1 MVARTLL
8 PKYIDHLLND
18 ISFEYSDLVIES
30 KMLVNYEKPIFIK
43 NIETVE
49 INNVSIPV
57 ICDDVICFFNKNF
70 RVATQIRKDFY
81 SMLYHLNSELCVF
94 KNFVTDLDG
103 NLLLIH
109 TIENNVL
116 NFYVS
121 STIFNSKN
129 NYHKKLFNEIINAP
143 CESSIITD
151 KYIVIFNDKINIV
164 KKYIPKTIFNVKE
177 YIVKSFERTNP
188 DYVFDNDFSTLDQYI
203 SYLKGEIDR
212 ITVKSIPQE
221 VVQPIE
227 NDAVIA
233 IDVESSQIES
243 ASLSNT
249 VRFTFNTET
258 RAVAVLRDDLENNTV
273 IDEIGPF

>member
-1 MVARTLL
+1 MVTRTLL
-8 PKYIDHLLND
+8 PQYIDHLLND
-18 ISFEYSDLVIES
+18 ITFEYSDLIIES
-30 KMLVNYEKPIFIK
+30 KMLVNYGKPMFIK
-43 NIETVE
+43 NTEVVE

-121 STIFNSKN
+121 NAIFNSKN

-143 CESSIITD
+143 CESSIIID
-151 KYIVIFNDKINIV
+151 KYIVIFNDKINVV

-203 SYLKGEIDR
+203 SYLKGEIGR
-212 ITVKSIPQE
+212 ITVKSTPQE
-221 VVQPIE
+221 VVQSPE
-227 NDAVIA
+227 DNEVIA
-233 IDVESSQIES
+233 IDVESSTLES
-243 ASLSNT
+243 VSSSNSI
-249 VRFTFNTET
+249 RFTFNTTT
-258 RAVAVLRDDLENNTV
+258 RAVAVLREDVENTISNE
-273 IDEIGPF
+273 EIGPF

>member
-1 MVARTLL
+1 MVTRTLL

-18 ISFEYSDLVIES
+18 ITFEYSDLIIES
-30 KMLVNYEKPIFIK
+30 KMLVNYGKPMFIK
-43 NIETVE
+43 NTEVVE

-70 RVATQIRKDFY
+70 KVAAQIRKDFY

-121 STIFNSKN
+121 DAIFNSKN

-151 KYIVIFNDKINIV
+151 KYIVIFNDKINVV

-203 SYLKGEIDR
+203 SYLRGEIDR
-212 ITVKSIPQE
+212 ITVKSTPQE
-221 VVQPIE
+221 VVQSPE
-227 NDAVIA
+227 DNEVIA
-233 IDVESSQIES
+233 IDVESSTLES
-243 ASLSNT
+243 VSSSNSI
-249 VRFTFNTET
+249 RFTFNTVT
-258 RAVAVLRDDLENNTV
+258 RAVAVLREDVENTISNE
-273 IDEIGPF
+273 EIGPF

>member
-164 KKYIPKTIFNVKE
+164 KKY
-177 YIVKSFERTNP
+177 
-188 DYVFDNDFSTLDQYI
+188 
-203 SYLKGEIDR
+203 
-212 ITVKSIPQE
+212 
-221 VVQPIE
+221 
-227 NDAVIA
+227 
-233 IDVESSQIES
+233 
-243 ASLSNT
+243 
-249 VRFTFNTET
+249 
-258 RAVAVLRDDLENNTV
+258 
-273 IDEIGPF
+273 

>member
-43 NIETVE
+43 NVETVE

-81 SMLYHLNSELCVF
+81 NMLYHLNSELCVF

-121 STIFNSKN
+121 STIFNSRN

-143 CESSIITD
+143 CESSIITN
-151 KYIVIFNDKINIV
+151 KYIVIFNDKINVV

-258 RAVAVLRDDLENNTV
+258 RAVAVLRDDLENSTI
-273 IDEIGPF
+273 IDEVEPF

>member
-1 MVARTLL
+1 
-8 PKYIDHLLND
+8 
-18 ISFEYSDLVIES
+18 
-30 KMLVNYEKPIFIK
+30 MLVNYEKPIFIK
-43 NIETVE
+43 NVETVE

-129 NYHKKLFNEIINAP
+129 NYHKKLFNEIINAS
-143 CESSIITD
+143 CESSIITN
-151 KYIVIFNDKINIV
+151 KYIVIFNDKINVV

-233 IDVESSQIES
+233 INVDSSQIES
-243 ASLSNT
+243 ESFSST
-249 VRFTFNTET
+249 VRFTFNTAT
-258 RAVAVLRDDLENNTV
+258 RTIAVLRDDLENNTV
-273 IDEIGPF
+273 TNEAESF